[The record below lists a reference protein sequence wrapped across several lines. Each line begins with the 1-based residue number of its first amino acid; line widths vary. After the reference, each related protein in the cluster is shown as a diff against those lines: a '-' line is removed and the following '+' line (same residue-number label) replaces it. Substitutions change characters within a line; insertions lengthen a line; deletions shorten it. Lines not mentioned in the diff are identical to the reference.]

1 MGIKYFEAKTR
12 HHKCQLRHFIVF
24 ISVFYL
30 LISFFFQQVFAWG
43 YNNSGQVG
51 SGSTANQPIPR
62 RVTGCLQN
70 KTVVNIA
77 CGQMCS
83 MAVVDTGEVRKLFHL
98 LFKTPVCLI
107 SAILTWHVLI
117 TETLIAFVFAGD

>member
-1 MGIKYFEAKTR
+1 MSRAL
-12 HHKCQLRHFIVF
+12 CP
-24 ISVFYL
+24 SVFP
-30 LISFFFQQVFAWG
+30 FMQVFAWG

-70 KTVVNIA
+70 KVVMNIA

-83 MAVVDTGEVRKLFHL
+83 MAVVDTGEVGKLFHTYL
-98 LFKTPVCLI
+98 KKFSLP
-107 SAILTWHVLI
+107 A
-117 TETLIAFVFAGD
+117 

>member
-1 MGIKYFEAKTR
+1 MF
-12 HHKCQLRHFIVF
+12 H
-24 ISVFYL
+24 L
-30 LISFFFQQVFAWG
+30 LIFSFKKVFAWG

-70 KTVVNIA
+70 KVVVNIA

-83 MAVVDTGEVRKLFHL
+83 MAVVDTGEVRKLFLKL
-98 LFKTPVCLI
+98 L
-107 SAILTWHVLI
+107 
-117 TETLIAFVFAGD
+117 